1 MNENVGIFKG
11 LGMMWSSVVRTILNL
26 TGATERGSE
35 AILRISNVGVTV
47 ARSYEADALKELN
60 SKALAVRNADD

>member
-1 MNENVGIFKG
+1 MNENIGVFKG